1 MQQLARRDLKCY
13 IVHDFGPEI
22 KEQFKHKCFPKSL
35 GGFITYE
42 FPQIIYGGSNKEL
55 LLGGSCR
62 YHNSY
67 CCYKSVISHGS
78 TLTTQR

>member
-1 MQQLARRDLKCY
+1 MPQLARRDLKCY

-42 FPQIIYGGSNKEL
+42 FPQIIYGGSKRN
-55 LLGGSCR
+55 
-62 YHNSY
+62 
-67 CCYKSVISHGS
+67 CYWVAAVATT
-78 TLTTQR
+78 TLTVATRV